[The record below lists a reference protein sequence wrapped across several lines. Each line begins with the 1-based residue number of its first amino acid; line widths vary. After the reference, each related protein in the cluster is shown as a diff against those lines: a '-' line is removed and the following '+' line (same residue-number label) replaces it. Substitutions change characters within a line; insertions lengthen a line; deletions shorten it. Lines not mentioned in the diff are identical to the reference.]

1 MVNVSPNCHAK
12 RISRVKM
19 MAMPDNE
26 QICVLGIDPG
36 LANLGLGI
44 VNKNG
49 KALEYRD
56 SILVRT
62 HAKTKQS
69 KRIQT
74 IYDKTKEFVVKYNP
88 SVMAIEGQ
96 FFQGQKG
103 VAFKVGQAVG
113 ACLLVAAEM
122 NLEVYEYSPRQVKQA
137 LVGTGRADKAQ
148 VAFMVRAMLELKQTP
163 KSHHVADA
171 LALALTHISA
181 YRIQSLG

>member
-1 MVNVSPNCHAK
+1 
-12 RISRVKM
+12 
-19 MAMPDNE
+19 MPDKD

-36 LANLGLGI
+36 LANLGLGV

-49 KALEYRD
+49 KILQYRD
-56 SILVRT
+56 SRLVRT
-62 HAKTKQS
+62 HAKTTQS

-74 IYDKTKEFVVKYNP
+74 IYYNTKELVNKYHP
-88 SVMAIEGQ
+88 TVMAIEGQ

-122 NLEVYEYSPRQVKQA
+122 NMEVYEYSPRQVKQT

-163 KSHHVADA
+163 ESHHVADA

-181 YRIQSLG
+181 YKLQNLGK